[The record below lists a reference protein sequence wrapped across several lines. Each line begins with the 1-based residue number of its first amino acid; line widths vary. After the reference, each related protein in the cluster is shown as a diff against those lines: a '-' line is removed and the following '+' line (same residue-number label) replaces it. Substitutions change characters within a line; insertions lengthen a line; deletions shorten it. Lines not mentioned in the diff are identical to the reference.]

1 MIEPNWGSEDRSNST
16 HLLEPQR
23 SVSTQSHS
31 ERRAG
36 RQDTDQL
43 GRRMTFVRV
52 VLPAYNEAQS
62 LWQLIPRIDQT
73 LSETDWDYDILVVD
87 DGSSDDTVEVA
98 RELQGEY
105 PVRIVCHQGN
115 QGLGAAITTC
125 LTRGIDGL
133 HDDDIVVAM
142 DADNTH
148 PPQLISRM
156 VPMIREGHDI
166 VIASRFQ
173 PGGRVVGLA
182 QHRELLSLGVR
193 FLMRGLMP
201 IRGCRDYTCG
211 YRAYRVG
218 LIRQA
223 IAKHDGRLVREAGFA
238 CMADLLLMLAGMGA
252 IVGEV
257 PLLLRYDF
265 KRGASKMRILQTV
278 RRTFRM
284 VLRHR
289 FGRTVD

>member
-1 MIEPNWGSEDRSNST
+1 MIEPV
-16 HLLEPQR
+16 LEPAEGPGPFPMLEQPAR
-23 SVSTQSHS
+23 LTTGLQ
-31 ERRAG
+31 
-36 RQDTDQL
+36 T
-43 GRRMTFVRV
+43 TFVRV
-52 VLPAYNEAQS
+52 ALPAYNEAES
-62 LWQLIPRIDQT
+62 LGRLIPRIVQT
-73 LSETDWDYDILVVD
+73 LSETHWDYDILVVD

-98 RELQGEY
+98 RELQAQY

-125 LTRGIDGL
+125 LTRGIEGL
-133 HDDDIVVAM
+133 ADDDIVVAM

-173 PGGRVVGLA
+173 TGGRVVGLA
-182 QHRELLSLGVR
+182 WHREMLSLGAR
-193 FLMRGLMP
+193 FLMRGLLP
-201 IRGCRDYTCG
+201 IKGCRDYTCG

-218 LIRQA
+218 LLREA
-223 IAKHDGRLVREAGFA
+223 IAKYDGRLVHEAGFA
-238 CMADLLLMLAGMGA
+238 SMADLLLMLAGEGA
-252 IVGEV
+252 IIGEV

-265 KRGASKMRILQTV
+265 KRGVSKMRILQTV

-289 FGRTVD
+289 FGRSID

>member
-1 MIEPNWGSEDRSNST
+1 MIEPV
-16 HLLEPQR
+16 LESADGVR
-23 SVSTQSHS
+23 SVRMFE
-31 ERRAG
+31 ERSPRE
-36 RQDTDQL
+36 L
-43 GRRMTFVRV
+43 RRHTTFVRV
-52 VLPAYNEAQS
+52 VLPAFNEAES
-62 LWQLIPRIDQT
+62 LGRLIPRIVQT
-73 LSETDWDYDILVVD
+73 LSETAWDYDILVVD

-98 RELQGEY
+98 RELQAQY
-105 PVRIVCHQGN
+105 PVRVVCHQGN

-125 LTRGIDGL
+125 LTRGIEGL
-133 HDDDIVVAM
+133 ADDDIVVAM

-173 PGGRVVGLA
+173 AGGRVVGLA
-182 QHRELLSLGVR
+182 WHREMLSLGAR
-193 FLMRGLMP
+193 FFMRGLLP
-201 IRGCRDYTCG
+201 IKGCRDYTCG

-218 LIRQA
+218 LLREA
-223 IAKHDGRLVREAGFA
+223 IAKHDGRLVHEAGFA
-238 CMADLLLMLAGMGA
+238 CMADLLLMLSNMGA
-252 IVGEV
+252 IIGEV

-265 KRGASKMRILQTV
+265 KRGVSKMRILQTV

-289 FGRTVD
+289 FGRTVE

>member
-1 MIEPNWGSEDRSNST
+1 MSSRDTFEPVLVTDDPSHAVAQASGRIRPDASQRTT
-16 HLLEPQR
+16 H
-23 SVSTQSHS
+23 
-31 ERRAG
+31 
-36 RQDTDQL
+36 
-43 GRRMTFVRV
+43 VRV
-52 VLPAYNEAQS
+52 VLPAFNEAEA
-62 LWQLIPRIDQT
+62 LGQLIPRIDQA
-73 LSETDWDYDILVVD
+73 LSESFWDYDILVVD

-98 RELQGEY
+98 RELQAHY

-125 LTRGIDGL
+125 LTRGVEGL
-133 HDDDIVVAM
+133 GDDDVVVAM

-148 PPQLISRM
+148 PPQLMTRM

-173 PGGRVVGLA
+173 AGGRVVGLA
-182 QHRELLSLGVR
+182 WHREMLSLGAR
-193 FLMRGLMP
+193 FFMRALLP
-201 IRGCRDYTCG
+201 IKGCRDYTCG

-218 LIRQA
+218 LLKAA
-223 IAKHDGRLVREAGFA
+223 IEKNDGRLVHEAGFA
-238 CMADLLLMLAGMGA
+238 CMADLLLMLASMGA

-289 FGRTVD
+289 LGRSID

>member
-1 MIEPNWGSEDRSNST
+1 MIEPAFELAESVGNLGGLDRRDPPKT
-16 HLLEPQR
+16 
-23 SVSTQSHS
+23 V
-31 ERRAG
+31 RRA
-36 RQDTDQL
+36 
-43 GRRMTFVRV
+43 TFVRV
-52 VLPAYNEAQS
+52 VLPAYNESQS
-62 LWQLIPRIDQT
+62 LRQLIPRIDET
-73 LSETDWDYDILVVD
+73 LRETYWDFDILIVD

-98 RELQGEY
+98 RELQANY
-105 PVRIVCHQGN
+105 PIRIVCHQGN

-125 LTRGIDGL
+125 LTRGIEGL
-133 HDDDIVVAM
+133 SDEDIVVAM

-173 PGGRVVGLA
+173 NGGRVVGLA
-182 QHRELLSLGVR
+182 WHREMLSLGVR
-193 FLMRGLMP
+193 FLMRGLLP
-201 IRGCRDYTCG
+201 IKGCRDYTCG

-218 LIRQA
+218 LVREA
-223 IAKHDGRLVREAGFA
+223 VTKHDGRLVHEAGFA
-238 CMADLLLMLAGMGA
+238 CMADLLLMLSSMGA
-252 IVGEV
+252 IIGEV

-265 KRGASKMRILQTV
+265 KRGVSKMRILQTV

-289 FGRTVD
+289 FGRVVD

>member
-1 MIEPNWGSEDRSNST
+1 MNSRDSFEPVLLSDAPAQGLGSVEQASRRHGPQATT
-16 HLLEPQR
+16 H
-23 SVSTQSHS
+23 
-31 ERRAG
+31 
-36 RQDTDQL
+36 
-43 GRRMTFVRV
+43 VRV
-52 VLPAYNEAQS
+52 ALPAYNEAES
-62 LWQLIPRIDQT
+62 LGQLIPRIDQA
-73 LSETDWDYDILVVD
+73 LRESFWDYDILVVD

-98 RELQGEY
+98 RELQAHY

-125 LTRGIDGL
+125 LTRGVEGL
-133 HDDDIVVAM
+133 ADDDIVVAM

-148 PPQLISRM
+148 PPQLITRM

-173 PGGRVVGLA
+173 TGGRVVGLA
-182 QHRELLSLGVR
+182 WHREMLSLGAR
-193 FLMRGLMP
+193 FFMRTLLP
-201 IRGCRDYTCG
+201 IKGCRDYTCG

-218 LIRQA
+218 LVKEAIR
-223 IAKHDGRLVREAGFA
+223 KHDGQLVHEAGFA
-238 CMADLLLMLAGMGA
+238 CMADLLLMLASMGA

-265 KRGASKMRILQTV
+265 KRGVSKMRILQTV

-289 FGRTVD
+289 LGRSID

>member
-1 MIEPNWGSEDRSNST
+1 MIEPLLEGSVSSTELEMFESQRSSESIKRST
-16 HLLEPQR
+16 H
-23 SVSTQSHS
+23 
-31 ERRAG
+31 
-36 RQDTDQL
+36 
-43 GRRMTFVRV
+43 VRV
-52 VLPAYNEAQS
+52 VLPAFNEAES
-62 LWQLIPRIDQT
+62 LVRLVPRIVET
-73 LSETDWDYDILVVD
+73 LSESFWDFDILVVD
-87 DGSSDDTVEVA
+87 DGSSDDTVEVT
-98 RELQGEY
+98 RELQTLY
-105 PVRIVCHQGN
+105 PVRLVCHPVN

-125 LTRGIDGL
+125 LTRGIEGL

-156 VPMIREGHDI
+156 VPMIREGHDV

-182 QHRELLSLGVR
+182 WHREMLSLGAR
-193 FLMRGLMP
+193 FMMRSLLP
-201 IRGCRDYTCG
+201 IKGCRDYTCG

-218 LIRQA
+218 LLKEA
-223 IAKHDGRLVREAGFA
+223 INKTNGQLTHEAGFA
-238 CMADLLLMLAGMGA
+238 SMADLLLMLAGMGA

-265 KRGASKMRILQTV
+265 KRGVSKMRILQTV
-278 RRTFRM
+278 RRTIRM

-289 FGRTVD
+289 FGRTVH

>member
-1 MIEPNWGSEDRSNST
+1 MNSRDSFEPVLLSDAPAQGLGSVGQASGRHGPQATT
-16 HLLEPQR
+16 H
-23 SVSTQSHS
+23 
-31 ERRAG
+31 
-36 RQDTDQL
+36 
-43 GRRMTFVRV
+43 VRV
-52 VLPAYNEAQS
+52 ALPAYNEAES
-62 LWQLIPRIDQT
+62 LGQLIPRIDQA
-73 LSETDWDYDILVVD
+73 LRESFWDYDILVVD

-98 RELQGEY
+98 RELQAHY

-125 LTRGIDGL
+125 LTRGVEGL
-133 HDDDIVVAM
+133 GDDDIVVAM

-148 PPQLISRM
+148 PPQLITRM

-173 PGGRVVGLA
+173 TGGRVVGLA
-182 QHRELLSLGVR
+182 WHREMLSLGAR
-193 FLMRGLMP
+193 FFMRTLLP
-201 IRGCRDYTCG
+201 IKGCRDYTCG

-218 LIRQA
+218 LVKEAIR
-223 IAKHDGRLVREAGFA
+223 KHDGQLVHEAGFA
-238 CMADLLLMLAGMGA
+238 CMADLLLMLASMGA

-265 KRGASKMRILQTV
+265 KRGVSKMRILQTV

-289 FGRTVD
+289 LGRSID